1 MLNPVGAY
9 TATQP
14 LRDIA
19 PVRPA
24 PLPPGPGAPSQVP
37 GTFGEMLSQMVG
49 EVNSTRQA
57 AGVEARKVL
66 LGESDSVH
74 GAMLALQESSIALS
88 MMVEVRNKLVESYQ
102 ELMRMPV

>member
-1 MLNPVGAY
+1 MINPVGAY
-9 TATQP
+9 TSILP
-14 LRDIA
+14 MLDIA

-24 PLPPGPGAPSQVP
+24 APPIQAGAPTQAPGA
-37 GTFGEMLSQMVG
+37 FGDVLSKLVS
-49 EVNSTRQA
+49 EVDSTRQA
-57 AGVEARKVL
+57 AAAETRKVL
-66 LGESDSVH
+66 LGQSDSLH